1 MDTNMITSSHPQ
13 LNLFPTQAP
22 NNPVLTS
29 AQLKTARSGTFT
41 DNMKLPVH
49 RWFRYSAGFS
59 ADWVKQLIDNK
70 SRTTHLNLLDP
81 FAGCGT
87 TLLAAQACKVSCTGF
102 ETHPFVYKIAHAK
115 LHWHMDT
122 SALWQTSEK
131 LIELAKKQLKPSQRL
146 DIPLLNK
153 CYTPENLAK
162 LDALRNA
169 YLELEQNDEP
179 IKEMIW
185 LALTAILRACST
197 ACTAQWQ
204 YVLPNKKKAKV
215 LEPFIAFKEKIAQ
228 MVSDIVYVQ
237 QNQWGKNAS
246 ILLTDARQPQFEPP
260 ELFDL
265 VITSPPYPNNYD
277 YADAT
282 RLEMTFWGEI
292 SGWKDIQTTVR
303 QYLIRSCSQHS
314 AAERLK
320 LDTLLQDQILQPIKA
335 ELSNACQT
343 LAEIRLTKGGKKTYH
358 TMVAAYFQDLG
369 QVFYS
374 LRALCKENSTVCFVI
389 GDAAPYGVYLPVEK
403 WLGQLA
409 LAAGFKGFSF
419 EKLRDRNT
427 KWKNRKHTV
436 PLHEGRLWIEG

>member
-1 MDTNMITSSHPQ
+1 MKNNQ
-13 LNLFPTQAP
+13 QFELFPAQVP
-22 NNPVLTS
+22 DNPVSTDAS
-29 AQLKTARSGTFT
+29 VKTARSGTFT

-49 RWFRYSAGFS
+49 QWFRYSAGFS
-59 ADWVKQLIDNK
+59 AEWVMQLIDNK
-70 SRTTHLNLLDP
+70 NNNGNLKVLDP

-87 TLLAAQACKVSCTGF
+87 TLLAAQVCKVSGIGF
-102 ETHPFVYKIAHAK
+102 EAHPFVYKIANAK
-115 LHWHMDT
+115 LHWNIEA
-122 SALWQTSEK
+122 SALLQTSEK
-131 LIELAKKQLKPSQRL
+131 LIELAKTHQTSHRL
-146 DIPLLNK
+146 DISLLNK

-169 YLELEQNDEP
+169 YLELHKTDDPLWEV
-179 IKEMIW
+179 IW
-185 LALTAILRACST
+185 LGITAILRSCST
-197 ACTAQWQ
+197 AGTAQWQ
-204 YVLPNKKKAKV
+204 YVLPNKTKVKV
-215 LEPFIAFKEKIAQ
+215 LEPFTALKKKIAQ
-228 MVSDIVYVQ
+228 MVSDIIYTQ
-237 QNQWGKNAS
+237 KNQWGTTAS
-246 ILLTDARQPQFEPP
+246 IFLTDARQPEFKPP

-292 SGWKDIQTTVR
+292 TGWKDLQTAVR

-314 AAERLK
+314 AAERLN
-320 LDTLLQDQILQPIKA
+320 LDDTLQDNILQPIKE
-335 ELSNACQT
+335 ELSTACQT
-343 LAEIRLTKGGKKTYH
+343 LAEIRLTKGGRKTYH

-369 QVFYS
+369 KVFRL
-374 LRALCKENSTVCFVI
+374 LRTLCKEGSTVCFVI
-389 GDAAPYGVYLPVEK
+389 GDSAPYGVYLPVDQ

-409 LAAGFKGFSF
+409 ISAGFKNFYF

>member
-1 MDTNMITSSHPQ
+1 MITSSHPQ
-13 LNLFPTQAP
+13 LNLFPTQTP

-59 ADWVKQLIDNK
+59 ADWVKQLIDKK
-70 SRTTHLNLLDP
+70 SKTSHLNLLDP

-87 TLLAAQACKVSCTGF
+87 TLLAAQACKVSGTGF

-115 LHWHMDT
+115 LHWHVDA

-131 LIELAKKQLKPSQRL
+131 LIELAKKQLKPTQRL

-153 CYTPENLAK
+153 CYTPDNLAK

-169 YLELEQNDEP
+169 YLELDQNDAR
-179 IKEMIW
+179 ILIW
-185 LALTAILRACST
+185 LAITTILRACST
-197 ACTAQWQ
+197 AGTAQWQ
-204 YVLPNKKKAKV
+204 YVLPNQVKV

-260 ELFDL
+260 ELFDM

-292 SGWKDIQTTVR
+292 TGWKDLQTAVR
-303 QYLIRSCSQHS
+303 QYLIHSCSQHS

-320 LDTLLQDQILQPIKA
+320 LDNILFCKIRFCNRLKRNSQMLVKHWLKFVSPKVAKKLITLWEPLIF
-335 ELSNACQT
+335 
-343 LAEIRLTKGGKKTYH
+343 KT
-358 TMVAAYFQDLG
+358 
-369 QVFYS
+369 
-374 LRALCKENSTVCFVI
+374 
-389 GDAAPYGVYLPVEK
+389 
-403 WLGQLA
+403 
-409 LAAGFKGFSF
+409 
-419 EKLRDRNT
+419 
-427 KWKNRKHTV
+427 
-436 PLHEGRLWIEG
+436 

>member
-1 MDTNMITSSHPQ
+1 MITSSHPQ
-13 LNLFPTQAP
+13 LNLFPTQTP

-59 ADWVKQLIDNK
+59 ADWVKQLIDKK
-70 SRTTHLNLLDP
+70 SKTSHLNLLDP

-87 TLLAAQACKVSCTGF
+87 TLLAAQACKVSGTGF

-115 LHWHMDT
+115 LHWHVDA

-131 LIELAKKQLKPSQRL
+131 LIELAKK
-146 DIPLLNK
+146 
-153 CYTPENLAK
+153 

-169 YLELEQNDEP
+169 YLELDQNDAR
-179 IKEMIW
+179 ILIW
-185 LALTAILRACST
+185 LAITTILRACST
-197 ACTAQWQ
+197 AGTAQWQ
-204 YVLPNKKKAKV
+204 YVLPNQVKV

-260 ELFDL
+260 ELFDM

-292 SGWKDIQTTVR
+292 TGWKDLQTAVR
-303 QYLIRSCSQHS
+303 QYLIHSCSQHS

-320 LDTLLQDQILQPIKA
+320 LDNILFCKIRFCVSPKVAKKLITL
-335 ELSNACQT
+335 
-343 LAEIRLTKGGKKTYH
+343 
-358 TMVAAYFQDLG
+358 
-369 QVFYS
+369 
-374 LRALCKENSTVCFVI
+374 
-389 GDAAPYGVYLPVEK
+389 
-403 WLGQLA
+403 W
-409 LAAGFKGFSF
+409 
-419 EKLRDRNT
+419 
-427 KWKNRKHTV
+427 
-436 PLHEGRLWIEG
+436 

>member
-1 MDTNMITSSHPQ
+1 MIISSHSQ
-13 LNLFPTQAP
+13 LNLFPTEVANNQA
-22 NNPVLTS
+22 LTS
-29 AQLKTARSGTFT
+29 VQLKTARSGTFT
-41 DNMKLPVH
+41 DNMKLPIH

-59 ADWVKQLIDNK
+59 ADWVKQLIEHK
-70 SRTTHLNLLDP
+70 SKTRHLNLLDP

-87 TLLAAQACKVSCTGF
+87 TLLAAQASQVSCTGF
-102 ETHPFVYKIAHAK
+102 ETHPFVYKIAHVK
-115 LHWHMDT
+115 LLYWRIEA
-122 SALWQTSEK
+122 SVLWQTSEK
-131 LIELAKKQLKPSQRL
+131 LIELAKKQLKPTQRL
-146 DIPLLNK
+146 HIPLLNK

-169 YLELEQNDEP
+169 YFELSQNDDP

-185 LALTAILRACST
+185 LAITAILRSCST
-197 ACTAQWQ
+197 AGTAQWQ

-215 LEPFIAFKEKIAQ
+215 LEPFIAFQEKIAL

-246 ILLTDARQPQFEPP
+246 VLLKDARQPQFEPT

-292 SGWKDIQTTVR
+292 SGWKDLQTTVR

-314 AAERLK
+314 AAERLE
-320 LDTLLQDQILQPIKA
+320 LDKILQDQILQPIKA

-369 QVFYS
+369 KVFYS
-374 LRALCKENSTVCFVI
+374 LRTLCKADSCLLYTS
-389 GDAAPYGVYLPVEK
+389 PSP
-403 WLGQLA
+403 
-409 LAAGFKGFSF
+409 
-419 EKLRDRNT
+419 RDS
-427 KWKNRKHTV
+427 
-436 PLHEGRLWIEG
+436 